1 MTLEDFLAKN
11 QSLTAVPVRWGDMDA
26 YQHVNNT
33 VYFKYFEDARI
44 QLFHD
49 LTACVL
55 EKDPDGSLC
64 PASARFVEDGG
75 DVGPI
80 LGYTD
85 CQFKF
90 PCTYPDKLVVG
101 ARIDI
106 AGMSSSKL
114 VMHYT
119 AWSRQHQRVVASGT
133 GTIVAYNYG
142 AAKISAFPE
151 MLVDAMHTLHARVDK
166 EKLLELEVKLSNMS
180 FDSLQ

>member
-1 MTLEDFLAKN
+1 MTLMDFLVKN
-11 QSLTAVPVRWGDMDA
+11 PSLTAVPVRWGDMDA

-44 QLFHD
+44 QLFRD
-49 LTACVL
+49 LNACVL
-55 EKDPDGSLC
+55 EKDPGGTLC
-64 PASARFVEDGG
+64 PASAGFVEEGG

-90 PCTYPDKLVVG
+90 PCTYPDKLVIG
-101 ARIDI
+101 AHIDI
-106 AGMSSSKL
+106 ASMSSSKL

-133 GTIVAYNYG
+133 GTILAYNYG
-142 AAKISAFPE
+142 AAKVSAFPE
-151 MLVDAMHTLHARVDK
+151 MLVDAMHTLHTRADT
-166 EKLLELEVKLSNMS
+166 EKLLELEAKLSDMS
-180 FDSLQ
+180 FDSL